1 MNTDEDLKARIIDKL
16 DRLKIKLNTLSP
28 DDYHLLSKKLWEIE
42 RETALLR
49 EYIEKNSTEDDLREA
64 S

>member
-1 MNTDEDLKARIIDKL
+1 MITDEDLKSRIVEKL
-16 DRLKIKLNTLSP
+16 DRLKIELNALSP

-49 EYIEKNSTEDDLREA
+49 EYIEKNSSEDDLREA

>member
-1 MNTDEDLKARIIDKL
+1 MVTDEDLKSRINDKL

-49 EYIEKNSTEDDLREA
+49 EYIEKNSSDDDLREA